1 MDTKQ
6 IINPDKESSKQVGNG
21 GLEEKS
27 IPSSKLNSLV
37 GLVDLPK
44 DFNEEIELRNYFE
57 NKHL

>member
-6 IINPDKESSKQVGNG
+6 IVNPDKESSKQVRNG
-21 GLEEKS
+21 RLEENS